1 MAYDLASPRC
11 DAGEETRW
19 VFFLASFRCVLNM
32 QNGPFDYKVSQT
44 RQASDEVV
52 FTAERPNISFVMWN
66 EEGFAKLSEIVFQ
79 WVGSKKSD

>member
-1 MAYDLASPRC
+1 
-11 DAGEETRW
+11 
-19 VFFLASFRCVLNM
+19 M

-79 WVGSKKSD
+79 CYEWEAKNLISGQKYVVVMTILKRAT